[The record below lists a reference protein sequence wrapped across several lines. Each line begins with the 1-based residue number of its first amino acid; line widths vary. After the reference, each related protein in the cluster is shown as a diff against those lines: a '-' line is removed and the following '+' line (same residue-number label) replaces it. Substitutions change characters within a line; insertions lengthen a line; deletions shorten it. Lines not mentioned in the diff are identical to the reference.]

1 MSDHRLR
8 ESGGCS
14 VIDVAPAY
22 TRESFMRLLDVARGV
37 VAEGRP
43 HLVLNMD
50 EVPNITSEGI
60 GLLVL
65 VHDEC
70 TRAGGGM
77 VLARVPKRVE
87 RVLDLAGVMN
97 FFSIYP
103 DEPAAVGALEAA
115 APEVEAA
122 PAAAQADVQA
132 PEQEEHPYPEEALR
146 EIVGTVVKSRR
157 HQQVI
162 EFFMERTKAAPL
174 DEVAGVTKIPRPVAE
189 RILQDLAAA
198 GVVTSEGD
206 LFVWEPSP
214 DAVKK
219 LNIFKNALSDPNL
232 RSRVLAWI
240 YAEEKKV

>member
-8 ESGGCS
+8 ESGGFS
-14 VIDVAPAY
+14 VIDVAPAH
-22 TRESFMRLLDVARGV
+22 TRQSFVDLLGVARGV
-37 VAEGRP
+37 VAKGRP
-43 HLVLNMD
+43 RLVLNMD

-70 TRAGGGM
+70 ARAGGMM
-77 VLARVPKRVE
+77 VLASVPKRVE
-87 RVLDLAGVMN
+87 HVLDLAGVMN

-115 APEVEAA
+115 APEAA
-122 PAAAQADVQA
+122 PQPSPADVQA
-132 PEQEEHPYPEEALR
+132 PKQEGHPYPEEALR

-174 DEVAGVTKIPRPVAE
+174 DEVAGVTEIPRPVAE
-189 RILQDLAAA
+189 RIMQDLAAA

-232 RSRVLAWI
+232 RSRVLARI